1 MPKHSK
7 LWQNKP
13 VAKDFEAARHYL
25 SLIYSALQ
33 TKRMVRAL
41 RSAETVEY
49 TAKDLLRASALPLLP
64 RDESHV
70 EDDLKRIGKGKP
82 LSPVLLIQGDM
93 SKAVP
98 LVIADGYHRVCAVC
112 HYDEDAAIECRLIQI
127 SHGSVTRK

>member
-7 LWQNKP
+7 LWKNKP
-13 VAKDFEAARHYL
+13 VAKDFEAAQHYL
-25 SLIYSALQ
+25 SLLYPALQ
-33 TKRMVRAL
+33 AKRMVRAL
-41 RSAETVEY
+41 RSAKTVEHI
-49 TAKDLLRASALPLLP
+49 AKDLLRASALPLLP

-70 EDDLKRIGKGKP
+70 AEDLKRISKGKP

-112 HYDEDAAIECRLIQI
+112 HYDEDAAIECRLTQI
-127 SHGSVTRK
+127 SHGSATRK